1 MRRGFTLIELLVVI
15 AIIAI
20 LAAILFPV
28 FARAREKARA
38 ITCVSNMKQQGLAFE
53 MYTSDYDEVYV
64 PAYEWKGRLDP
75 YMKNHEMWK
84 CPSRRQLIW
93 YYGHGYN
100 AGLFASEY
108 AGPAPLPAGFAG
120 MSRAAIQSPSYKILS
135 VEWDKC
141 VSGPP
146 GGDQANHR
154 GPGPCGGPMHSWAVC
169 RIHNGGSNVLFGD
182 GHVKWMKPEQY
193 HSTTDHVDLDT
204 CAVVPADAQAVD
216 EATWR
221 KYWDTSYECN

>member
-28 FARAREKARA
+28 FARAREKARQV
-38 ITCVSNMKQQGLAFE
+38 TCLSNMKQQGLAFE
-53 MYTSDYDEVYV
+53 MYSSDYDEVYPAV
-64 PAYEWKGRLDP
+64 PEWKTRLDP

-84 CPSRRQLIW
+84 CPSRRQLPW

-100 AGLFASEY
+100 AGLFPGEY
-108 AGPAPLPAGFAG
+108 AGPNPLPAGFAG
-120 MSRAAIQSPSYKILS
+120 VSQGAIQSPSHKILS

-154 GPGPCGGPMHSWAVC
+154 GAPPCDGSLHSWAVC
-169 RIHNGGSNVLFGD
+169 RIHNDGSNLLFGD

-193 HSTTDHVDLDT
+193 HSTTDHVDLNT
-204 CAVVPADAQAVD
+204 CAVVPADAQAVPED
-216 EATWR
+216 VWR
-221 KYWDTSYECN
+221 SFWDTEYEVN